1 MSYHDM
7 RNVNCNSH
15 TVTPLEYPIAV
26 FTPGVGRDLPPGSP
40 RRICKVTY
48 TPIPRPQSGQLP
60 SLNTAKVG
68 ARDMNQSLPLT
79 AAEPRCHLM
88 NYPTSRANTANFFAV
103 EWTSLSQAI
112 CLRVLTPIYR
122 HGYQRPT
129 EPSLPHD
136 QTLHSLVPS
145 CFSCYS

>member
-60 SLNTAKVG
+60 SLNTAKRISSPSNG
-68 ARDMNQSLPLT
+68 QAYPKPSASAFSLPSIDMAISGPQSLRFRTIRPCT
-79 AAEPRCHLM
+79 ASFQVVSAATL
-88 NYPTSRANTANFFAV
+88 
-103 EWTSLSQAI
+103 SLSISPQ
-112 CLRVLTPIYR
+112 
-122 HGYQRPT
+122 
-129 EPSLPHD
+129 D
-136 QTLHSLVPS
+136 
-145 CFSCYS
+145 